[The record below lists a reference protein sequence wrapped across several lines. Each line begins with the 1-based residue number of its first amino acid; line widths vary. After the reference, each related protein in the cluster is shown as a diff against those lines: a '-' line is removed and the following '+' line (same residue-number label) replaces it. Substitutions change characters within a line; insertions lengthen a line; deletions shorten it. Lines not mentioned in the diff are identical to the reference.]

1 MRMQK
6 KIIRPGEPA
15 EKKAAAGKLSYR
27 ILGQNSE
34 NLFSFCIPIFLQ
46 QFFIYQTFLS
56 LQKTLT
62 PEVVQQLLLSHVRL
76 LPALGEI
83 DIGHSS
89 RIVQLIEY
97 DSLSRRRIF
106 GDG

>member
-15 EKKAAAGKLSYR
+15 EKKAAAGKLHTGYWDR
-27 ILGQNSE
+27 TVRMCLA
-34 NLFSFCIPIFLQ
+34 FCIPVFLQ

-62 PEVVQQLLLSHVRL
+62 PEVVQQFLLSHVWL
-76 LPALGEI
+76 LPALRKI
-83 DIGHSS
+83 DIAHGS

-97 DSLSRRRIF
+97 DSLSRRRVF
-106 GDG
+106 ADG